1 MSSKSFRDVM
11 VEEYTEKSIVV
22 RGNTKKYQESLE
34 NLGGKYNSN
43 LKGRPGWVFT
53 NSSRPKLEA
62 FLKTLEDGGDT
73 EEIRVEPTGVYSSAE
88 PNIDVLLKRIEKLEL
103 RIQKLEGGANPK
115 PGLEP
120 IIEFEEP
127 EEERPKRLLKRK

>member
-1 MSSKSFRDVM
+1 MPIILEQYSEKAIVLFGD
-11 VEEYTEKSIVV
+11 TEKVKDRIK
-22 RGNTKKYQESLE
+22 T
-34 NLGGKYNSN
+34 LGGKYNSN

-53 NSSRPKLEA
+53 NSSRPRLEA
-62 FLKTLEDGGDT
+62 FLKTLEDEGDT
-73 EEIRVEPTGVYSSAE
+73 QEIRVEPTRVYSSE
-88 PNIDVLLKRIEKLEL
+88 GPNIDVLLKRIEQLEL

>member
-1 MSSKSFRDVM
+1 MPIILEQYSEKAIVLFGD
-11 VEEYTEKSIVV
+11 TEKVKDRIK
-22 RGNTKKYQESLE
+22 T
-34 NLGGKYNSN
+34 LGGKYNSN

-73 EEIRVEPTGVYSSAE
+73 EEIRVEPTRVYSSAE

>member
-1 MSSKSFRDVM
+1 MPIILEQYSEKAIVLFGD
-11 VEEYTEKSIVV
+11 TEKVKDRIK
-22 RGNTKKYQESLE
+22 T
-34 NLGGKYNSN
+34 LGGKYNSN

-88 PNIDVLLKRIEKLEL
+88 PNIDVLLKRK
-103 RIQKLEGGANPK
+103 
-115 PGLEP
+115 
-120 IIEFEEP
+120 
-127 EEERPKRLLKRK
+127 

>member
-1 MSSKSFRDVM
+1 MPIILEQYSEKAIVLFGD
-11 VEEYTEKSIVV
+11 TEKVKDRIK
-22 RGNTKKYQESLE
+22 T
-34 NLGGKYNSN
+34 LGGKYNSN

-127 EEERPKRLLKRK
+127 EEERHKRLLKSK

>member
-1 MSSKSFRDVM
+1 MPIILEQYSEKAIVLFGD
-11 VEEYTEKSIVV
+11 TEKVKDRIK
-22 RGNTKKYQESLE
+22 T
-34 NLGGKYNSN
+34 LGGKYNSN